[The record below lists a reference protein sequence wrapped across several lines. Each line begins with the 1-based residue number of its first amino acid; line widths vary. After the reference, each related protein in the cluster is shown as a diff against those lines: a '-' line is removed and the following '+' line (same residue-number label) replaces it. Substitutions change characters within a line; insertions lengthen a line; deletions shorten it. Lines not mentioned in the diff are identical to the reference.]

1 MKKLLKMKKNN
12 HFLQKNCKK
21 LAITFDVKNGKNR

>member
-12 HFLQKNCKK
+12 HFLQKIRKK
-21 LAITFDVKNGKNR
+21 LAIYFYVKNGKNW